1 LTAGNGRTI
10 IKHERVVMKRAL
22 IFLAVM
28 GLAASLGAQS
38 LVDLAKREK
47 ERRESFRGRHA
58 VVIKNLDLLLVK
70 KATAVEVTI
79 PEGGAGENLQPG
91 DQSAPATDVTG
102 EAGLVTPPSGSE
114 AGSEPPA
121 TGENVSEDIT
131 EGSGPLE
138 DQLKRVD
145 ALVEDL
151 TTEMNSLRQQYEA
164 QNTMVP
170 GYVIQQQLEE
180 TNQRLVRA
188 QNRQTAIRTK
198 MEKQGL
204 PIKKDPGSGGR

>member
-1 LTAGNGRTI
+1 
-10 IKHERVVMKRAL
+10 MKRAL

-38 LVDLAKREK
+38 LVEVAKHEK
-47 ERRESFRGRHA
+47 ARRDSFSGRHA
-58 VVIKNLDLLLVK
+58 VVVKNRDLLLVK
-70 KATAVEVTI
+70 KIAAVEVTI
-79 PEGGAGENLQPG
+79 PEGGTGQNPQPE
-91 DQSAPATDVTG
+91 DQSAMATDVTG
-102 EAGLVTPPSGSE
+102 EAGLVTPPAGSE
-114 AGSEPPA
+114 AGSVPPA

-131 EGSGPLE
+131 EVGGPLE
-138 DQLKRVD
+138 DQLKAADELVD
-145 ALVEDL
+145 NL
-151 TTEMNSLRQQYEA
+151 TSEMNSLRQQYEA

-170 GYVIQQQLEE
+170 GSVIQQQIEE

-204 PIKKDPGSGGR
+204 PIKKDPGSAGR